1 MLSGVADVD
10 ANAQHRF
17 IDTRFNVVSI
27 IDSRYCRRAM
37 IVPGWALG
45 RCWWKKNK
53 EKRKFGRVAAPHPPK
68 QLKRKREERKRGE
81 RSPARHSPARASSR
95 LTPQP
100 VRQTTLRSH
109 EIIRTPSSSSN
120 VITSRAAY
128 YDDQSQHCTS
138 CWSGTR
144 FFLNCISGGVL
155 VGATVGGRA
164 TTDDDDDDDDD
175 EDEDALTRKNNKI
188 FRKEANA
195 DKTLEMI
202 IRQLMVERDKS
213 ESV

>member
-1 MLSGVADVD
+1 MSTSV
-10 ANAQHRF
+10 NPEPF
-17 IDTRFNVVSI
+17 
-27 IDSRYCRRAM
+27 
-37 IVPGWALG
+37 WALG
-45 RCWWKKNK
+45 RCWWTKNK

-81 RSPARHSPARASSR
+81 RSPARRSPARASSR